1 MSMFAKSGTEMMMFL
16 LDASVKGVIILACA
30 GALCVLFRRASAAT
44 RHLIWGLALASVIAL
59 PVLSLALPE
68 LEARVLPA
76 SVSSTAPAEAPA
88 EVVEARVLDAANV
101 EAPALASVAAAAA
114 EAEPRVVS
122 GTPAALTEA
131 AGPMHWSRRILL
143 AWAIGALAAC
153 LPLMVGMISAWRM
166 VRRARPVVA
175 PAWDSLKRGLSR
187 RLGLTQSVRLLESDQ
202 AIVPMTWGLW
212 RPVILL
218 PASAASWSNQRRRAV
233 LLHEL
238 SHVKR
243 GDCATQMLGRLACAL
258 WWFNPLT
265 WYAFR
270 RLRIESERA
279 CDDLVLGSGV
289 SASDYAGHLL
299 DILRTLRSPRLLASV
314 GVCMARWSRFEGRL
328 RAILDIRC
336 NRRGLSKAVAVVA
349 LVVVASFVP
358 LLSAT
363 RLAAQAVEDSDVTA
377 EAPAEPAAE
386 PAALDVGQLVEKL
399 LSEDEHER
407 IAGVTALGQMGEGA
421 RVAVEPLIAAFKD
434 GDANVRL
441 RAADALGKI
450 GDARAIEPL
459 TAALEDEDPSVRAVV
474 ANALSMIKGA
484 EMGQARA
491 AAFGRIKD
499 AKTVEPLIAA
509 LKDEQAVV
517 RSRAASALGR
527 IGGDGAVEALAA
539 ALKDE
544 DAGVRTA
551 AALALAQIK
560 DAKAAQPLIA
570 ALKDEE
576 AGVRGAA
583 AEALGRIRD
592 ASAVEPLIA
601 TLKDENANVRGRA
614 AWALGYINDA
624 KAVQPLI
631 DALKDENAGVRSN
644 AAQALGAIQDAKAVE
659 PLIAALKDED
669 AGVRTSSVSALAG
682 IGGEGVVEP
691 LIAALKDEDAGVRW
705 TAASAFTYAIA
716 AKPIEPLIAML
727 KDENAVARMAAAGA
741 LGSAT
746 DARAINALIDAL
758 KDENPNFH
766 SAVVGALRRAT
777 TQDFE
782 GDAEKYRQWLKERE
796 AKLAAE
802 EAGE

>member
-1 MSMFAKSGTEMMMFL
+1 MMMFL
-16 LDASVKGVIILACA
+16 LDATVKGVIILGCA

-59 PVLSLALPE
+59 PVLSFALPK

-76 SVSSTAPAEAPA
+76 SVFSTAPAEAPA
-88 EVVEARVLDAANV
+88 EMAAARAFDAANV
-101 EAPALASVAAAAA
+101 EAPALTSAAAAT

-122 GTPAALTEA
+122 GTSVALTEA
-131 AGPMHWSRRILL
+131 AGPMHWSRRVLL

-202 AIVPMTWGLW
+202 AIVPMTWGL
-212 RPVILL
+212 RNPVILL
-218 PASAASWSNQRRRAV
+218 PASAASWSFQRRRAV

-243 GDCATQMLGRLACAL
+243 GDCATQMLGRLACAV

-279 CDDLVLGSGV
+279 CDDLVLGSGL

-328 RAILDIRC
+328 RAILDSRC

-377 EAPAEPAAE
+377 EAPAAE
-386 PAALDVGQLVEKL
+386 PAALDVEQLVEKL
-399 LSEDEHER
+399 LSENEHER
-407 IAGVTALGQMGEGA
+407 VPVVTALGQMGEGA
-421 RVAVEPLIAAFKD
+421 RAAVEPLIAALKD

-450 GDARAIEPL
+450 QDARAIEPL

-474 ANALSMIKGA
+474 AHALATIKGA
-484 EMGQARA
+484 EMGRARA
-491 AAFGRIKD
+491 AA
-499 AKTVEPLIAA
+499 
-509 LKDEQAVV
+509 
-517 RSRAASALGR
+517 LG
-527 IGGDGAVEALAA
+527 
-539 ALKDE
+539 
-544 DAGVRTA
+544 
-551 AALALAQIK
+551 
-560 DAKAAQPLIA
+560 
-570 ALKDEE
+570 
-576 AGVRGAA
+576 
-583 AEALGRIRD
+583 
-592 ASAVEPLIA
+592 
-601 TLKDENANVRGRA
+601 
-614 AWALGYINDA
+614 
-624 KAVQPLI
+624 
-631 DALKDENAGVRSN
+631 
-644 AAQALGAIQDAKAVE
+644 
-659 PLIAALKDED
+659 
-669 AGVRTSSVSALAG
+669 
-682 IGGEGVVEP
+682 
-691 LIAALKDEDAGVRW
+691 
-705 TAASAFTYAIA
+705 
-716 AKPIEPLIAML
+716 
-727 KDENAVARMAAAGA
+727 
-741 LGSAT
+741 
-746 DARAINALIDAL
+746 
-758 KDENPNFH
+758 
-766 SAVVGALRRAT
+766 
-777 TQDFE
+777 
-782 GDAEKYRQWLKERE
+782 
-796 AKLAAE
+796 
-802 EAGE
+802 